1 MLFLL
6 ISMGLAAGCPQTPIQ
21 ALYAAPGPYPTAE
34 PPQPSP
40 SPTSK
45 PTPIPLESALYTATF
60 AGEDLVGGAIL
71 PIQAS
76 GSEGTVTL
84 SLLVPSDLPHADGR
98 RTLNVLLP
106 NGQTLAL
113 GVDIL
118 FTDTLIEGTVHST
131 VRFTLD
137 PESPDLKAGIGI
149 VVNL

>member
-21 ALYAAPGPYPTAE
+21 ALYAAPAPTPSETPQLTPTPTA
-34 PPQPSP
+34 
-40 SPTSK
+40 K
-45 PTPIPLESALYTATF
+45 PIPAPLDSALYTATF
-60 AGEDLVGGAIL
+60 AGEDLVGGAGL
-71 PIQAS
+71 PIQAT

-84 SLLVPSDLPHADGR
+84 FLLVPADLPHADGR
-98 RTLNVLLP
+98 KTLNAVLP
-106 NGQTLAL
+106 NGQLVAL

-137 PESPDLKAGIGI
+137 PESPDLKAGLGI